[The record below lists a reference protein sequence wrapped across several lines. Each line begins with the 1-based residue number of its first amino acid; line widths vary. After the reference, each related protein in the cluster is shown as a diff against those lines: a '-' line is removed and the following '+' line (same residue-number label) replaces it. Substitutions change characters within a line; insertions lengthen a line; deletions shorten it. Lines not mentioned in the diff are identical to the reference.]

1 MICKNCENDFKGNF
15 CNNCGQKKNVHKV
28 NLNYLI
34 NEISNSFFQ
43 VNRGLF
49 FTIKELSFRP
59 GKSIRNY
66 LYGKRKQHYKPLAF
80 VLLTSTVYVLLTH
93 LIDDNT
99 YIGYAISGMLESINN
114 NDIENSELQN
124 GLSWLSKN
132 FAYTSLLLL
141 PIFSFASYLIF
152 LKSKYNYFEHLIL
165 NIYVTG
171 QQTIIYLI
179 FSLFFFT
186 FKIENYYVL
195 SLPLI
200 ISISYLFWAYIKF
213 FNSRKVLLTI
223 LLTIFSYI
231 IYSFLLLL
239 PLIYFFINNQNK

>member
-1 MICKNCENDFKGNF
+1 M
-15 CNNCGQKKNVHKV
+15 
-28 NLNYLI
+28 
-34 NEISNSFFQ
+34 
-43 VNRGLF
+43 
-49 FTIKELSFRP
+49 
-59 GKSIRNY
+59 
-66 LYGKRKQHYKPLAF
+66 
-80 VLLTSTVYVLLTH
+80 YVLLTH
-93 LIDDNT
+93 FIGDNT
-99 YIGYAISGMLESINN
+99 FIGHAISGMLESLNN

-152 LKSKYNYFEHLIL
+152 LKSKYDYFEHLIL

-195 SLPLI
+195 SLQPI
-200 ISISYLFWAYIKF
+200 ISISYLFWVYIKF

-239 PLIYFFINNQNK
+239 PLIYFIINNQNK